1 MTKPFHAVDRLM
13 HRAVF
18 EGIFPGGVIL
28 VAVQGKVVFR
38 RAYGLADRF
47 SRRPMACETV
57 FDLASLTKPLATT
70 LAAMHLVQRGL
81 LVLDQ
86 PCCACWPDFFKGDK
100 ASITVR
106 HLLGH
111 SSGLPA
117 WRPYYLRMKDIRGQE
132 RRKAVVEEWMA
143 REPLLSPPG
152 RRACYSDIGFLV
164 LQGLIERV
172 AQTTLDRY
180 LEASIWKSL
189 SVEGLFFNAS
199 NRPPVEAD
207 YAATE
212 LCPWRGRLL
221 VGRVHDDNA
230 YVMGGV
236 CGHAGLFGSAD
247 AVWNLLQNLLF
258 IETGVIDDGPFE
270 SSLVKKF
277 FQRQKGTDWALGFD
291 TPAEVGSSAG
301 RCFSPESVGHLG
313 FTGTSFWMDR
323 RKGIIVILLTNRVHP
338 SRHNGRIKS
347 FRPLLHDAVMEHID
361 GV

>member
-13 HRAVF
+13 QRAVF
-18 EGIFPGGVIL
+18 QGVFPGGVIL
-28 VAVQGKVVFR
+28 VAVHGKVVLR
-38 RAYGLADRF
+38 RAYGSADWF
-47 SRRPMACETV
+47 RRRAMACETV

-70 LAAMHLVQRGL
+70 LAVMHLVQRGL

-86 PCCACWPDFFKGDK
+86 PCCVYWSDFFKGEK

-117 WRPYYLRMKDIRGQE
+117 WQPYYLLLKDMPGQE
-132 RRKAVVEEWMA
+132 RRKAALEEWMA

-152 RRACYSDIGFLV
+152 ERACYSDIGFMV
-164 LQGLIERV
+164 LQGVLERV

-180 LEASIWKSL
+180 LEASIWKPL
-189 SVEGLFFNAS
+189 SVKGLFFN
-199 NRPPVEAD
+199 PTQQPLTEAK

-221 VGRVHDDNA
+221 VGHVHDDNA
-230 YVMGGV
+230 YAIGGV
-236 CGHAGLFGSAD
+236 AGHAGLFGSAD
-247 AVWNLLQNLLF
+247 AVWNLLQNLFF

-277 FQRQKGTDWALGFD
+277 FERQKGTDWALGFD

-301 RCFSPESVGHLG
+301 RYFSPESVGHLG

-338 SRHNGRIKS
+338 SRHNGRIKA
-347 FRPLLHDAVMEHID
+347 FRPLLHDAVMEHI
-361 GV
+361 GSV

>member
-1 MTKPFHAVDRLM
+1 MTETFRAVDRLM
-13 HRAVF
+13 QKGMSQGV
-18 EGIFPGGVIL
+18 FPGGVIL
-28 VAVQGKVVFR
+28 VALHGKVVFR
-38 RAYGLADRF
+38 RAYGSADCF

-70 LAAMHLVQRGL
+70 LAVMHLVQRGL

-86 PCCACWPDFFKGDK
+86 PCCVYWPDFFKADK
-100 ASITVR
+100 AAMTVR

-111 SSGLPA
+111 RSGLPG
-117 WRPYYLRMKDIRGQE
+117 WRPYYLCLKDIRSQE

-152 RRACYSDIGFLV
+152 KRACYSDIGFLV

-189 SVEGLFFNAS
+189 SVQGLFFNPS
-199 NRPPVEAD
+199 NRPPVEAK

-230 YVMGGV
+230 YAIGGV
-236 CGHAGLFGSAD
+236 AGHAGLFGTAD
-247 AVWNLLQNLLF
+247 AVWTLLQKLLF
-258 IETGVIDDGPFE
+258 IETGVIDNGPLE
-270 SSLVKKF
+270 PSLLKMF
-277 FQRQKGTDWALGFD
+277 FHRQNGTDWALGFD
-291 TPAEVGSSAG
+291 TPAGTGSSAG
-301 RCFSPESVGHLG
+301 RYFSPESVGHLG

-338 SRHNGRIKS
+338 SRHNGRIKA
-347 FRPLLHDAVMEHID
+347 FRPLLHDAVMEQI
-361 GV
+361 GSV